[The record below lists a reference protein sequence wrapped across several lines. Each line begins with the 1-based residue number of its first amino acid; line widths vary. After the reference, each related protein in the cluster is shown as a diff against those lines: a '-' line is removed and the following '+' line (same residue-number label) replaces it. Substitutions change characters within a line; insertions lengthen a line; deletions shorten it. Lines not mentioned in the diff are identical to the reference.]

1 MAIINTDKLEVTNLD
16 FYGIKDS
23 LKTFLQSQS
32 EFNDYDFDGSG
43 LGVLLDLLSYNTHY
57 MAFYLNMVANE
68 MFMDTASQRSSIVGI
83 ARQLG
88 YTPKS
93 TQGAIAKINLTLNV
107 TGGLSVVTLPR
118 WTPFSVTVDK
128 DKFLFYTTSSVLGN
142 VSSNKVTYNN
152 VSIKEGVYVK
162 NTYIYN
168 SQGKKQRFI
177 LDNDGVDTTTLVVT
191 VKGTK
196 TTGTTSTYTV
206 YKDLE
211 GLDSTSNV
219 YFLQE
224 VEDGRYEIYFG
235 DGIYGKKLEDENY
248 ITVEYLTSNGSAA
261 NYAGLDSNNPFV
273 LDSSPTNTTSPLLTL
288 ATDGQAGGGSNRES
302 PESIKFNAPLS
313 YAAQDRAVTANDYKN
328 IILSNYGNTRGVK
341 IWGGDPTELSNSTPG
356 SGLQN
361 ASGTAY
367 ISILPKY
374 GKRLPSATKDYIIH
388 SILAPYKILGIK
400 NQIVD
405 PNYIDLLVEINA
417 HYNPTA
423 TELPEDTLK
432 QNIINQV
439 KKYSV
444 TDLEIFDGKFR
455 HSVLTARVN
464 ETDKSVVANNIKV
477 RYQKEMDFGP
487 SDLQRMEPGPA
498 EDIAENTRDNRNWH
512 RMKFSEVDYG
522 MGIDRGTVQSNKF
535 YVWAHSLP
543 NFSSVVTA
551 GDDVVYEG
559 KEYPEEYQWSQK
571 TRLFAWSMIKTDTL
585 ADSVNEV
592 HAGKVLECYFRDD
605 GEGRLLLINARNN
618 KMIPYFHLKDSYKE
632 SNYSWIETQ
641 ATGIGWGSGIEGGHH
656 RAKESILD
664 HRWRYDNWTVDSSG
678 KISGTINPEI
688 RDYES
693 WGRVNYRTGQ
703 IFKIKPLSI
712 LSTKADVIEFPEGET
727 PLPIAKNSSWSSGNT
742 PYTSITLTSKNLGIK
757 FSSQQYS
764 DMDVRLGGY
773 SSSGNQILQI
783 DSTYLSS
790 NTKMVRST
798 DNPPISKAENQYEI
812 EKLKVISKDVVK
824 EDDVPPLPGSTPPS
838 TEIVGGEGWTPPGYT
853 RSVPPSD
860 VEIMSAMHRDITD
873 DRIIDAMHNQAGSD
887 FVPEVETTIEYTAT
901 PEPDQSMK
909 DYMKNTYNKVWDE
922 EGRMFVLD
930 ETRQDTDGA
939 VETDDYAT
947 TSDGIELGFSTAN
960 VPAATDDSGI
970 GGEGWTPPGYFIQ
983 PLNDL
988 FSPLSCRI
996 LYNEDGNWIS

>member
-93 TQGAIAKINLTLNV
+93 TQGAIAKINLSLNV
-107 TGGLSVVTLPR
+107 SSGSVITLPR

-128 DKFLFYTTSSVLGN
+128 DKFLFYTTSSKIANTAAG
-142 VSSNKVTYNN
+142 KVTYNN
-152 VSIKEGVYVK
+152 LSIKEGVYVK

-177 LDNDGVDTTTLVVT
+177 LDNDSVDTTTLVVT
-191 VKGTK
+191 VQGSKSGGTI
-196 TTGTTSTYTV
+196 STYTV

-248 ITVEYLTSNGSAA
+248 ITIEYLTSNGAAA
-261 NYAGLDSNNPFV
+261 NYAGLDSNNPFA
-273 LDSSPTNTTSPLLTL
+273 LESLPDDTTIDTLTL

-302 PESIKFNAPLS
+302 AESIKFNAPLS

-328 IILSNYGNTRGVK
+328 IILSNYGNTRGGK
-341 IWGGDPTELSNSTPG
+341 IWGGDPNELRDSAPDG
-356 SGLQN
+356 GLQN

-374 GKRLPSATKDYIIH
+374 GKRLPSATKDYILQ

-405 PNYIDLLVEINA
+405 PNYIDLLVTINA
-417 HYNPTA
+417 IYNPSE

-444 TDLEIFDGKFR
+444 TDLENFDGKYR
-455 HSVLTARVN
+455 HSVLTAKVN

-477 RYQKEMDFGP
+477 KYQKEMNFSP
-487 SDLQRMEPGPA
+487 SELQRMEPGPA
-498 EDIAENTRDNRNWH
+498 DDFDEHPYENRNWH
-512 RMKFSEVDYG
+512 RMKFSSIDYG

-535 YVWAHSLP
+535 YIWAYSLP
-543 NFSSVVTA
+543 NFDTVIRSEK
-551 GDDVVYEG
+551 DVDEND
-559 KEYPEEYQWSQK
+559 YPEEKKWVQGSK
-571 TRLFAWSMIKTDTL
+571 LFAWSMIKTDT
-585 ADSVNEV
+585 AAESVNEV
-592 HAGKVLECYFRDD
+592 HAGKILECYFRDD
-605 GEGRLLLINARNN
+605 GEGRLELANANN
-618 KMIPYFHLKDSYKE
+618 NYKIPYFHLKDSYKS
-632 SNYSWIETQ
+632 SNFSWIETQ
-641 ATGIGWGSGIEGGHH
+641 VTGIGEYGASEGGHA
-656 RAKESILD
+656 RAKSSITD
-664 HRWRYDNWTVDSSG
+664 ASFRRDYKNNKDGNRV
-678 KISGTINPEI
+678 GTINPEI
-688 RDYES
+688 LDYES
-693 WGRVNYRTGQ
+693 WGTVDYRTGQ

-712 LSTKADVIEFPEGET
+712 LSTSDDVVEFAEGIT
-727 PLPIAKNSSWSSGNT
+727 PLSISLNSVWQMYSMGGN
-742 PYTSITLTSKNLGIK
+742 PYTSITLNSKNLGIK

-773 SSSGNQILQI
+773 TSSGNQILQI
-783 DSTYLSS
+783 DSTYLNSGI
-790 NTKMVRST
+790 TMVRTT
-798 DNPPISKAENQYEI
+798 DKPPISKAENQYEI
-812 EKLKVISKDVVK
+812 EERKDVAK
-824 EDDVPPLPGSTPPS
+824 EDDVPSLEKELPTD
-838 TEIVGGEGWTPPGYT
+838 E
-853 RSVPPSD
+853 
-860 VEIMSAMHRDITD
+860 EIMSAMHQESLMQGSVPPDHDST
-873 DRIIDAMHNQAGSD
+873 MSD
-887 FVPEVETTIEYTAT
+887 FQPEVKTTIDYTT
-901 PEPDQSMK
+901 PETPSKTAQ
-909 DYMKNTYNKVWDE
+909 DYAKQTLGEIWDDNMKVW
-922 EGRMFVLD
+922 VKD
-930 ETRQDTDGA
+930 ETKQDPYGGVYDTDSF
-939 VETDDYAT
+939 AT
-947 TSDGIELGFSTAN
+947 TSEGTELGFSNA
-960 VPAATDDSGI
+960 AATPATIDNPYP
-970 GGEGWTPPGYFIQ
+970 GGTPPGANQLESSGGMYQ
-983 PLNDL
+983 ME
-988 FSPLSCRI
+988 S
-996 LYNEDGNWIS
+996 DGGMYDY

>member
-93 TQGAIAKINLTLNV
+93 TQGAIAKINLTLTV

-142 VSSNKVTYNN
+142 VSSDKVTYNN

-248 ITVEYLTSNGSAA
+248 ITIEYLTSNGAAA
-261 NYAGLDSNNPFV
+261 NYAGLDSNNPFA
-273 LDSSPTNTTSPLLTL
+273 LETLPANTTIDTLTL

-302 PESIKFNAPLS
+302 AESIKFNAPLS

-341 IWGGDPTELSNSTPG
+341 IWGGDPNELRDSAPDG
-356 SGLQN
+356 GLQN

-374 GKRLPSATKDYIIH
+374 GKRLPSATKDYILQ

-405 PNYIDLLVEINA
+405 PNYIDLLVTINA
-417 HYNPTA
+417 IYNPSE

-444 TDLEIFDGKFR
+444 TDLENFDGKYR
-455 HSVLTARVN
+455 HSVLTAKVN

-477 RYQKEMDFGP
+477 KYQIEMNFSP
-487 SDLQRMEPGPA
+487 SELQRKEPSPA
-498 EDIAENTRDNRNWH
+498 DNFDEHQYENRKWH
-512 RMKFSEVDYG
+512 RMKFSSVDYG
-522 MGIDRGTVQSNKF
+522 MAIDRGTVQSNKF
-535 YVWAHSLP
+535 YVWAYSLP
-543 NFSSVVTA
+543 NFDTVIRSEK
-551 GDDVVYEG
+551 DVDEND
-559 KEYPEEYQWSQK
+559 YPEEKKWVQGSK
-571 TRLFAWSMIKTDTL
+571 LFAWSMIKTDT
-585 ADSVNEV
+585 AAESVNEV
-592 HAGKVLECYFRDD
+592 HAGKILECYFRDD
-605 GEGRLLLINARNN
+605 GEGRLELANANN
-618 KMIPYFHLKDSYKE
+618 NYKIPYFHLKDSYKE
-632 SNYSWIETQ
+632 SNFSWIETQ
-641 ATGIGWGSGIEGGHH
+641 VTGIGEYGASEGGHA
-656 RAKESILD
+656 RAKSSITD
-664 HRWRYDNWTVDSSG
+664 ASFRKDYKNNKDGNRV
-678 KISGTINPEI
+678 GTINPEI
-688 RDYES
+688 LDYES
-693 WGRVNYRTGQ
+693 WGTVDYRTGQ

-712 LSTKADVIEFPEGET
+712 LSTSDDVVEFAEGIT
-727 PLPIAKNSSWSSGNT
+727 PLSISLNSVWQMYSMGGN

-773 SSSGNQILQI
+773 TSSGNQILQI

-824 EDDVPPLPGSTPPS
+824 EDDVPLLPGSTPPS
-838 TEIVGGEGWTPPGYT
+838 TEIVGGPGWTPPGYT

-887 FVPEVETTIEYTAT
+887 FVPEEVETTIEYTAT
-901 PEPDQSMK
+901 PEPDQPMK
-909 DYMKNTYNKVWDE
+909 LYM
-922 EGRMFVLD
+922 
-930 ETRQDTDGA
+930 
-939 VETDDYAT
+939 
-947 TSDGIELGFSTAN
+947 
-960 VPAATDDSGI
+960 
-970 GGEGWTPPGYFIQ
+970 
-983 PLNDL
+983 
-988 FSPLSCRI
+988 
-996 LYNEDGNWIS
+996 